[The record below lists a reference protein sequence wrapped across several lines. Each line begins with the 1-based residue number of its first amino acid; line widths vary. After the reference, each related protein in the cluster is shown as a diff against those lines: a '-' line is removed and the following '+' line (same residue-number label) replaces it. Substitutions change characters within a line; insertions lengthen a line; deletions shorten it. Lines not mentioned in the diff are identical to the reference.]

1 MRSSAALAFWLAF
14 FQIMSVRMAAQSV
27 AEQMHF
33 SAEDET
39 VKCPIVLPDQALQV
53 IEKDPNVAA
62 VMKNEEPP
70 LGKLPRSWLMA
81 SGVHLG
87 GPKEKDIVVV
97 AAGHLMGANVT
108 TFWIL
113 RPTDRGFAI
122 LLTAPAHDLFI
133 KRNRSNGY
141 RDIEVVAATAVRV
154 STVTFRFDG
163 DRYIKY
169 QEHSEDI
176 R

>member
-1 MRSSAALAFWLAF
+1 MKITVALLFLAAI
-14 FQIMSVRMAAQSV
+14 FQTISGQVSTQAR

-39 VKCPIVLPDQALQV
+39 VKRPVVLPDQALEV
-53 IEKDPNVAA
+53 IEKDPDVAE
-62 VMKNEEPP
+62 VLKNENPP
-70 LGKLPRSWLMA
+70 LRKIPRSWLMA
-81 SGVHLG
+81 SEIHLD
-87 GPKEKDIVVV
+87 GPDEKDIVVV

-113 RPTDRGFAI
+113 RPTDHGFAV
-122 LLTAPAHDLFI
+122 LLTAPAHDLYI
-133 KRNRSNGY
+133 KGTRSNGY
-141 RDIEVVAATAVRV
+141 RDIEMAAATAVRV

-163 DRYIKY
+163 NRYTKY
-169 QEHSEDI
+169 RQHSEDI